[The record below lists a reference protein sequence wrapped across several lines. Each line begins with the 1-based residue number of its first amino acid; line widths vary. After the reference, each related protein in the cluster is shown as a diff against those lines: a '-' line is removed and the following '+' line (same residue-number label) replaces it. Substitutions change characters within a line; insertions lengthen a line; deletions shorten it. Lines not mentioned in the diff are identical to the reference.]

1 MWRREEKGCET
12 SGYFPPHRWVTPFF
26 TVRLE
31 KGLII
36 HVAAYKALSL
46 FRTSK
51 PCFMLFSNSFISL
64 CTLSFCNHFL
74 VRLFLV
80 IPITSPQKTFDISI
94 VAEEKWVRLKLH
106 LGIKI
111 SSPFFTLWVKYFR
124 SGFLC
129 RGSSC
134 FYFQHKLEHE
144 LQRPQRNS
152 IQLRVLH
159 GGVDCRTR

>member
-1 MWRREEKGCET
+1 MWQKEEKGRET
-12 SGYFPPHRWVTPFF
+12 AGYFHFHRWVRSFF
-26 TVRLE
+26 TVILE
-31 KGLII
+31 TGLII
-36 HVAAYKALSL
+36 HVACKALAL

-51 PCFMLFSNSFISL
+51 LYFMLFSYSLISP
-64 CTLSFCNHFL
+64 CTLSFCNRFL
-74 VRLFLV
+74 VSLFFV

-111 SSPFFTLWVKYFR
+111 SSFFLTLWVKYFR

-144 LQRPQRNS
+144 WQRPLRNS

-159 GGVDCRTR
+159 EGIACRMR